1 MLSCRLRKK
10 LYHIFNYV
18 FVRSTFI
25 TNAGIVL
32 PPHLHLHLHFH
43 SSHFPI
49 FFSLFTHIYRL
60 CIIALSL
67 SQSLF
72 LLPHSSYSY
81 LPYSW
86 KKIALRILSQKELQ
100 LCAQYNAQHTI
111 ALLLFNSPTLPLTQS
126 ISLSILLF
134 SSSFPSPGLN

>member
-25 TNAGIVL
+25 TNAGNVL

-86 KKIALRILSQKELQ
+86 KKLRFGFYHKKNYNSVLSIMHNIPSLS
-100 LCAQYNAQHTI
+100 C
-111 ALLLFNSPTLPLTQS
+111 SSTLPLF
-126 ISLSILLF
+126 LS
-134 SSSFPSPGLN
+134 PSPYLFLSCCSVALSPALA

>member
-25 TNAGIVL
+25 TNAGNVL

-49 FFSLFTHIYRL
+49 FLSLFTHVTRL

-67 SQSLF
+67 FLYIFSLYRTLPTLTYHTAGKKLRFGFYHKKNYNSVLSIMHNIPSLSCSLTLKLF
-72 LLPHSSYSY
+72 LS
-81 LPYSW
+81 
-86 KKIALRILSQKELQ
+86 
-100 LCAQYNAQHTI
+100 
-111 ALLLFNSPTLPLTQS
+111 
-126 ISLSILLF
+126 
-134 SSSFPSPGLN
+134 PSPFPFLSCCSVAFSPALA